1 MMDQALRNR
10 NSLGQVEALLNLGLG
25 LLDKDDCKEQG
36 HKYLNE
42 SWRLLENMK
51 TADLHHDRAY
61 SILQR
66 MTQCGAF
73 KDKPD
78 LITQLHN
85 LAGSTLHLHS
95 LICLPSFRR
104 VSVLLNQNLVFV
116 MSTFLFS
123 FIYESILIGLR
134 RMSPPP
140 QRARADSGH
149 PSIIESRRKVQ
160 ESIPGKQKEHERDS
174 SSWNVTRA
182 PVSKI
187 GTLFEEYKMESPEE
201 YKMKKESDMS
211 NPEELEKI
219 YRRLTANSEI
229 PQTYRELRRLPAGEA
244 AQVVR
249 RKMSLSP
256 VRSRQSTVPTA
267 NRTQRIRDS
276 VSDPVVNILD
286 RYVYF

>member
-1 MMDQALRNR
+1 
-10 NSLGQVEALLNLGLG
+10 
-25 LLDKDDCKEQG
+25 
-36 HKYLNE
+36 
-42 SWRLLENMK
+42 
-51 TADLHHDRAY
+51 
-61 SILQR
+61 
-66 MTQCGAF
+66 
-73 KDKPD
+73 
-78 LITQLHN
+78 
-85 LAGSTLHLHS
+85 
-95 LICLPSFRR
+95 
-104 VSVLLNQNLVFV
+104 
-116 MSTFLFS
+116 
-123 FIYESILIGLR
+123 
-134 RMSPPP
+134 MSPPS

-149 PSIIESRRKVQ
+149 PSIIESRRLVQ
-160 ESIPGKQKEHERDS
+160 ESIPPLPPRQQKEHERDS
-174 SSWNVTRA
+174 TSWNVTRA

-201 YKMKKESDMS
+201 YNMKKESDVS

-267 NRTQRIRDS
+267 NHTQRIRDS